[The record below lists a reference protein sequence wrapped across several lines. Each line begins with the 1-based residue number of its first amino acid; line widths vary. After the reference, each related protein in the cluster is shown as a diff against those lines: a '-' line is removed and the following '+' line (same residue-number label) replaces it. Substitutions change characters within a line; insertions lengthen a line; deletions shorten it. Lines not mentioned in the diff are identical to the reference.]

1 MIAIVT
7 RAIEILREMLLQ
19 RGCDLSDTILAQQ
32 DTAKDIA
39 ILVCRNK
46 LHDVEL
52 GPLLQICFNLNERNE
67 KNELN
72 SFLGKMPEGPKSF
85 IVVCGSFESALAK
98 KLKQQ
103 IDHMPNVE
111 MFELKEL
118 LFDPSKNELASEH
131 ILITDEQIIKALLV
145 KHQVKSRTHIPLI
158 LRTDRM
164 ARHLGAK
171 PGNLVK
177 VININPSSGES
188 VGYRCVV

>member
-1 MIAIVT
+1 MFAIIE
-7 RAIEILREMLLQ
+7 RAIEIIRDMLLQ
-19 RGCDLSDTILAQQ
+19 RGCDLSDTILANK

-39 ILVCRNK
+39 VLVYKNTI
-46 LHDVEL
+46 HDIEL
-52 GPLLQICFNLNERNE
+52 GPLLTICFNLNVRNE
-67 KNELN
+67 KNELI
-72 SFLGKMPEGPKSF
+72 SFLGKMPDGPKHF

-98 KLKQQ
+98 KLKQH

-111 MFELKEL
+111 IFELKEL
-118 LFDPSKNELASEH
+118 QFDPSKNELASEH
-131 ILITDEQIIKALLV
+131 VLITDETHIKALLV